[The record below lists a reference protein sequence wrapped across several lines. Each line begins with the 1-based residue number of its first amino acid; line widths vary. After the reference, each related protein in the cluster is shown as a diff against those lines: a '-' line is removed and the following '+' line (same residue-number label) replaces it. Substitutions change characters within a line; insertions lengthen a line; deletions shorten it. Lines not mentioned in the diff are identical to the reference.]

1 MRKFT
6 RSIYHRKVK
15 QINSNHKRIK
25 KTRIAHAF
33 LENRSRDFWSEIS
46 KMRRKTHRT
55 PSIVEGFSNDEDIS
69 SCFSSYY
76 EELYNSVSF
85 DSVEWSD
92 LYKTINNKIC
102 NECINHIVNVNAVEN
117 SIKKLKH
124 GKSDGF
130 DGLTSDYL
138 INASPLFY
146 VYLSHLFTNMLYYC
160 FTPKSFCI
168 STMIPIPKSSN
179 KDTSDLRIY
188 RGIALS
194 SLLSKLFDSCI
205 ISLNTVVF
213 KSDDLQFAYKKSCS
227 TIQCVSMVTEVIDYY
242 QHNGSPVYMCMLDAS
257 NAFDS

>member
-1 MRKFT
+1 MRGKHIELRVLLKVSRMMKIFLPVFLT
-6 RSIYHRKVK
+6 IMKNCITLCRSILLNG
-15 QINSNHKRIK
+15 QIYTN
-25 KTRIAHAF
+25 
-33 LENRSRDFWSEIS
+33 
-46 KMRRKTHRT
+46 
-55 PSIVEGFSNDEDIS
+55 
-69 SCFSSYY
+69 YY
-76 EELYNSVSF
+76 
-85 DSVEWSD
+85 
-92 LYKTINNKIC
+92 NKIC
-102 NECINHIVNVNAVEN
+102 NECINHIVNVNDVEN
-117 SIKKLKH
+117 PIKTLKP

-146 VYLSHLFTNMLYYC
+146 VYLSHLFTDMLYYC

-168 STMIPIPKSSN
+168 STMIPIPKGSN
-179 KDTSDLRIY
+179 KDTSDLRNY

-242 QHNGSPVYMCMLDAS
+242 QNNGSPIYMCMLDAS
-257 NAFDS
+257 KAFDRVNLLTLFKTLYSRGMCPYLPKATDENL

>member
-1 MRKFT
+1 M
-6 RSIYHRKVK
+6 
-15 QINSNHKRIK
+15 
-25 KTRIAHAF
+25 
-33 LENRSRDFWSEIS
+33 
-46 KMRRKTHRT
+46 
-55 PSIVEGFSNDEDIS
+55 
-69 SCFSSYY
+69 
-76 EELYNSVSF
+76 SF

-102 NECINHIVNVNAVEN
+102 NECINHIVNVNDVEN
-117 SIKKLKH
+117 SIKKLKP

-146 VYLSHLFTNMLYYC
+146 VYLSHLFTDMLYYC

-168 STMIPIPKSSN
+168 STMIPIPKGSN
-179 KDTSDLRIY
+179 KDTSDLRNY

-213 KSDDLQFAYKKSCS
+213 KSDDLQFAYKK
-227 TIQCVSMVTEVIDYY
+227 CVLWL
-242 QHNGSPVYMCMLDAS
+242 PR
-257 NAFDS
+257 